1 MSAQLA
7 IDFSR
12 RPRVPYWPTTP
23 LSLHQMAGAIRL
35 AEQQDEAVVAIF
47 RALQSKLTPSQVHL
61 IGERNGRQWLLTSV
75 RRSMTNLANAGP
87 LVRLDETQQGPHGRP
102 EHFWR
107 LAGSQDAAPQTKPD
121 GVTVEGA

>member
-7 IDFSR
+7 IDFR
-12 RPRVPYWPTTP
+12 RPQRPYWPTTP

-61 IGERNGRQWLLTSV
+61 IGQRNGRQWLLTSV
-75 RRSMTNLANAGP
+75 RRSMTNLANEGGP
-87 LVRLDETQQGPHGRP
+87 LVRCNETQEGPYGRP

-107 LAGSQDAAPQTKPD
+107 LATTQAACPQRDPAP
-121 GVTVEGA
+121 VNVEGA

>member
-7 IDFSR
+7 IDFR
-12 RPRVPYWPTTP
+12 RPRVPYYATTP

-35 AEQQDEAVVAIF
+35 AEQQDEAVIAIF

-61 IGERNGRQWLLTSV
+61 IGLRNGRQWLLTSV

-87 LVRLDETQQGPHGRP
+87 LVRLNDTQQGPHGRP

-107 LAGSQDAAPQTKPD
+107 LAGQQAATPQREPD
-121 GVTVEGA
+121 GVNVGAV